1 MRAIQ
6 APRDPSGPSAAPDPG
21 DPSYAPIFTLD
32 EIANQLTNGYW
43 GGQQYKFALNFH
55 QNTDLQRFG
64 PDDGGTRD
72 CRGPRWK
79 PGPR

>member
-1 MRAIQ
+1 MRAVQ

-43 GGQQYKFALNFH
+43 GGSSTNS
-55 QNTDLQRFG
+55 
-64 PDDGGTRD
+64 P
-72 CRGPRWK
+72 
-79 PGPR
+79 